1 MSAPEAAA
9 FPVSVAASG
18 TGSRCFSGV
27 GGSQR
32 RRFLTWRG
40 LLASLPLLTGGT
52 ASCPPDRGRFSCITS
67 QFRGPR
73 SFGEPGNAPL
83 QHLQPKFVPTQ
94 LLAKFGEFQHSDR
107 ARCLRDEFSLEGS
120 YVFFQ
125 FEGLAEPHIPDP
137 SSSAHRTISSRKP
150 A

>member
-9 FPVSVAASG
+9 FPVYV
-18 TGSRCFSGV
+18 GSPRH
-27 GGSQR
+27 
-32 RRFLTWRG
+32 RFLTWRG
-40 LLASLPLLTGGT
+40 LLTSGPLLTGGT
-52 ASCPPDRGRFSCITS
+52 AFYPRIAGAFSCITS
-67 QFRGPR
+67 HFRRPR
-73 SFGEPGNAPL
+73 SFGEPGYAPL